1 MQAACYA
8 IQNGATLS
16 RAQVK
21 FFKHNDMEDL
31 ERLLQEQ
38 AAKDKRSKYGIL
50 CNIRCKSSTAG
61 LAIASMLSSTHM
73 GQVALICSR
82 GRYNVMYMV

>member
-21 FFKHNDMEDL
+21 FFKHNDMVDL
-31 ERLLQEQ
+31 KRLLLEQ
-38 AAKDKRSKYGIL
+38 AAKDQRSK
-50 CNIRCKSSTAG
+50 
-61 LAIASMLSSTHM
+61 
-73 GQVALICSR
+73 
-82 GRYNVMYMV
+82 